1 MVYYHTNSRVTKNGG
16 SMKKSIVGASL
27 VLSALTAE
35 SIVNLAPVNV
45 VATGVDETSLTQ
57 PVSVATKDENETK
70 LDQVIFQ
77 KDLLN
82 SLSGVRIEQTGS
94 VIGHMTSIRMPI
106 GTGPYYLFMQ
116 DGIPVQSSGF
126 FNHNGLAYTTFQSA
140 TSVEV
145 LKGAGTALYGSDAV
159 AAVINVQSSKNPSKT
174 KEVSARVMAGSYGYG
189 SLDIGT
195 SDTIDEKNA
204 YRANASYMHSDG
216 WRDHT
221 KTDRAEA
228 NIRYDYLIDNENDV
242 KILFNFS
249 KTVAQQADSFNDYA
263 NIENGSTAASDDP
276 NYFLALEKT
285 DVERKFDYAKLS
297 AEFNNYSVEDLEIT
311 TIPYLRYNR
320 NRYVATWEKNLPSN
334 DNELYTLGLIQ
345 RNTYE
350 QNWGKIVFGFDTEYT
365 RSSLKYNQDFDVTTT
380 GWGAKTYTAG
390 ALYDYDVDYFAI
402 APYVHIDYM
411 VTDKI
416 KLSPGLR
423 YDYNRYDY
431 TNNLSPDST
440 DSSGTYYRPAD
451 RTDSFNHLSPKLALS
466 YMPTKD
472 INIYA
477 RYANGFR
484 IPQATRLYSVK
495 VGYEN
500 IDLDPETSNT
510 YEIGYKQSFSKKS
523 FLELAAY
530 YMDIDD
536 TIIRDK
542 DTGGYRNGSS
552 SIHKGVEISLK
563 SEITKEWESSL
574 SYSYSK
580 HTYDNDPVLGDN
592 EIAGA
597 PNHLANVRLFYMP
610 EYLSGLTLMAEWQ
623 YVGSYW
629 MDDDHE
635 AGRYK
640 GYSIGNLKA
649 DYIYSKHLSL
659 FGKVTNITD
668 ERYAVSA
675 RYAYG
680 KEDYTPGDPRSFYFG
695 LEYKW

>member
-1 MVYYHTNSRVTKNGG
+1 MENK
-16 SMKKSIVGASL
+16 MKKSLLSL
-27 VLSALTAE
+27 SMIALPLLADSVVE
-35 SIVNLAPVNV
+35 LAPVSV
-45 VATGVDETSLTQ
+45 TATGVDESSIEQ
-57 PVSVATKDENETK
+57 PLSVATKDDKEIK

-126 FNHNGLAYTTFQSA
+126 FNHNGLAYTTFQSSS
-140 TSVEV
+140 SVEV

-159 AAVINVQSSKNPSKT
+159 AAVVNVQSAKAPSKE
-174 KEVSARVMAGSYGYG
+174 KEISLKGMAGSYGYRTAG
-189 SLDIGT
+189 VEM
-195 SDTIDEKNA
+195 SDTINENNA
-204 YRANASYMHSDG
+204 YRANATYMHSNG

-221 KTDRAEA
+221 KTNRAEA
-228 NIRYDYLIDNENDV
+228 NMRYDHTINDENDV
-242 KILFNFS
+242 KVLFNFS
-249 KTVAQQADSFNDYA
+249 KTEAQQADSFNDYV

-276 NYFLALEKT
+276 NYFTALGKT
-285 DVERKFDYAKLS
+285 DVKRKFDYTKLS
-297 AEFNNYSVEDLEIT
+297 AEFNNYTFDDLEIT
-311 TIPYLRYNR
+311 MIPYIRYNR

-334 DNELYTLGLIQ
+334 DNELYTLGFLQ

-350 QNWGKIVFGFDTEYT
+350 QNWGKVVFGFDTEYT
-365 RSSLKYNQDFDVTTT
+365 KSSLKYNQDFDVTTT

-390 ALYDYDVDYFAI
+390 ALYDYDVNYFAI

-411 VTDKI
+411 LTNKM

-423 YDYNRYDY
+423 YDYNSYDY
-431 TNNLSPDST
+431 KNNLAPNST
-440 DSSGTYYRPAD
+440 DSSNTYYRPED
-451 RTDSFNHLSPKLALS
+451 RTDSYNHLSPKLALS
-466 YMPTKD
+466 YMPTED
-472 INIYA
+472 LNIYA

-500 IDLDPETSNT
+500 IDLTAEKSNT
-510 YEIGYKQSFSKKS
+510 YEIGLKKNFSKKS

-530 YMDIDD
+530 YMSIDD
-536 TIIRDK
+536 TIVRDST
-542 DTGGYRNGSS
+542 TGGYRNGGA
-552 SIHKGVEISLK
+552 SIHKGLEASLK

-580 HTYDNDPVLGDN
+580 HTYDNDATLGNN

-597 PNHLANVRLFYMP
+597 PNHLANARLFYMP
-610 EYLSGLTLMAEWQ
+610 EYLKGLKVMAEWQ

-629 MDDDHE
+629 MDDDHTVD
-635 AGRYK
+635 RYE

-649 DYIYSKHLSL
+649 DYIYSKKLRI
-659 FGKVTNITD
+659 FTKVTNITD
-668 ERYAVSA
+668 KRYAVSA

-680 KEDYTPGDPRSFYFG
+680 KEDYTPADPRSFYAG
-695 LEYKW
+695 VEYKW

>member
-1 MVYYHTNSRVTKNGG
+1 MKIQAMGLSFVASVLLANSV
-16 SMKKSIVGASL
+16 V
-27 VLSALTAE
+27 E
-35 SIVNLAPVNV
+35 LAPVSV
-45 VATGVDETSLTQ
+45 TATGVDESNIDQ
-57 PVSVATKDENETK
+57 PLSVATKDEKEIK

-140 TSVEV
+140 SSVEV

-159 AAVINVQSSKNPSKT
+159 AAVVNVKSVKAPSKQQEISV
-174 KEVSARVMAGSYGYG
+174 KGMGGSYGYG
-189 SLDIGT
+189 SAGVEM
-195 SDTIDEKNA
+195 SDTIDENNA
-204 YRANASYMHSDG
+204 YRANATYMHSGG

-221 KTDRAEA
+221 KADRAEA
-228 NIRYDYLIDNENDV
+228 NIRYDHTINADNDV
-242 KILFNFS
+242 KIIFNFS
-249 KTVAQQADSFNDYA
+249 KTVAEQADSFNDYA

-276 NYFLALEKT
+276 NYFTALEKT
-285 DVERKFDYAKLS
+285 DVKRKFDYAKIS
-297 AEFNNYSVEDLEIT
+297 AEFTNYSYDDLEIT
-311 TIPYLRYNR
+311 LTPYIRYNR

-334 DNELYTLGLIQ
+334 DNELYTLGLLQ
-345 RNTYE
+345 RNIYE
-350 QNWGKIVFGFDTEYT
+350 QKWGKVVFGFDTEYT
-365 RSSLKYNQDFDVTTT
+365 KSSLQYNQDFDVTTT

-390 ALYDYDVDYFAI
+390 ALYDYDVNYFAI

-411 VTDKI
+411 ITKQI

-431 TNNLSPDST
+431 TNNLAPNST
-440 DSSGTYYRPAD
+440 DSSNTYYRPAD
-451 RTDSFNHLSPKLALS
+451 RTDSYNHLSPKLSLA
-466 YMPTKD
+466 YMPMSD
-472 INIYA
+472 LNLYA

-500 IDLDPETSNT
+500 IDLQPEKSNT
-510 YEIGYKQSFSKKS
+510 YEIGLKKYFSKKS
-523 FLELAAY
+523 FFELAAY
-530 YMDIDD
+530 YMTISD

-542 DTGGYRNGSS
+542 NTGGYRNGGS
-552 SIHKGVEISLK
+552 SIHKGIEASLR
-563 SEITKEWESSL
+563 SEITQEWESSL

-580 HTYDNDPVLGDN
+580 HNYDNDPTLGDN

-597 PNHLANVRLFYMP
+597 PNNLANARLFYMP
-610 EYLSGLTLMAEWQ
+610 VYIHGLKMMAEWQ

-629 MDDDHE
+629 MDDDHT
-635 AGRYK
+635 AGKYK
-640 GYSIGNLKA
+640 GYSIGNFKA
-649 DYIYSKHLSL
+649 DYAYSKNLSL
-659 FGKVTNITD
+659 FGKITNITD
-668 ERYAVSA
+668 KKYAVRA

-680 KEDYTPGDPRSFYFG
+680 KEDYTPGDPRSFYAG
-695 LEYKW
+695 VEYKW